1 MARTEAEDRAIR
13 KYEAEKIDKIM
24 IRVPKGMRAQID
36 AHATLRGESRN
47 RFITRA
53 ILETIYHDLEEYKVT
68 PKTD

>member
-24 IRVPKGMRAQID
+24 IRVPKGMRAAVD
-36 AHATLRGESRN
+36 AHAASLGESRN

-53 ILETIYHDLEEYKVT
+53 ILEAIERDGEKA
-68 PKTD
+68 

>member
-36 AHATLRGESRN
+36 AHAEQQGESRN

-53 ILETIYHDLEEYKVT
+53 IIEAIERDVKERKEKKYAR
-68 PKTD
+68 

>member
-24 IRVPKGMRAQID
+24 IRVPKGMRAQVD
-36 AHATLRGESRN
+36 AHAEQQGESRN

-53 ILETIYHDLEEYKVT
+53 IIETIERDLEKAEINGR
-68 PKTD
+68 